1 MTGRK
6 ITAMHNHYGVVNEKN
21 CGQCPWLYR
30 SCGYG
35 KSWYKCA
42 AYGNSNS
49 EATDWRKKWTACGLI
64 DGDINGLAP
73 MLEILKHE
81 SRKEPEKPLKGQIDM
96 FGGVY
101 DD

>member
-1 MTGRK
+1 MADRK
-6 ITAMHNHYGVVNEKN
+6 IATMHKQYGMVNEKT

-35 KSWYKCA
+35 SAYYKCA
-42 AYGNSNS
+42 AYGKSNS

-64 DGDINGLAP
+64 DGDINGITP
-73 MLEILKHE
+73 MLEILKQE
-81 SRKEPEKPLKGQIDM
+81 RRKEPEQPLKGQIDM

-101 DD
+101 GD